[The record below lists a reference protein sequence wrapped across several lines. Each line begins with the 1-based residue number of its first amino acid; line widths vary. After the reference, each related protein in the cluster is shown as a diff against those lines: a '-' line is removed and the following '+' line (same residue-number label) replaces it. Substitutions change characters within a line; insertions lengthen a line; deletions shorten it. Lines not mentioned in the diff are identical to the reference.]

1 MDENSQVESV
11 VSEQTPLMT
20 SKKNTRLFLLGGL
33 GIAILLIII
42 FSSYYFWLS
51 SNKKTSY
58 VYDAYNR
65 YVEGNYEKSE
75 ALAKEGLVKYPDD
88 PTLIR
93 IALDSSSSIANTKGQ
108 EKETFEKNKALIE
121 KAIKIG
127 SSDPDI
133 MLAVGYAYE
142 TAGKYEEALSYYQ
155 KAIQLKPTGDAYFH
169 KGHVLAFLDQKIE
182 SKEAYDE
189 SYRLDPKSPQILMIK
204 GEEFDQ
210 ERKIDDAIEYY
221 LLAAKSNRTTLK
233 LRSEAFTA
241 ASMSEIGRNDKKKA
255 LEYSQAAAKIDPT
268 SSHALGMYGFMLT
281 YSLDTYKTGIDTL
294 TKAIKQNPRIA
305 LNYMLIGVSLR
316 ANKNYPEAIALQ
328 KEAIIRVP
336 DDNTLVGQQL
346 KDAKKAKMYYEL
358 AQTYSL
364 VKDVPNT
371 ISSLAEAIS
380 LNFAYKTVLRND
392 IQIGYFKFV
401 ADDPKFVT
409 LLNS

>member
-1 MDENSQVESV
+1 MDENTPVVPV
-11 VSEQTPLMT
+11 VSEQTPPN
-20 SKKNTRLFLLGGL
+20 SKKNTRLFLLGSL

-75 ALAKEGLVKYPDD
+75 VLAKEGLVKYPDD

-169 KGHVLAFLDQKIE
+169 KGHALTFLDRKTE

-189 SYRLDPKSPQILMIK
+189 SYRLDPDSPQILLIK
-204 GEEFDQ
+204 GAQYESE
-210 ERKIDDAIEYY
+210 KKVDDALESY
-221 LLAAKSNRTTLK
+221 LLAAKSNRTSL
-233 LRSEAFTA
+233 LMRSQALTA
-241 ASMSEIGRNDKKKA
+241 AAMIEIGRNDRDKA
-255 LEYSQAAAKIDPT
+255 LAYAQAAAKANPQ
-268 SSHALGMYGFMLT
+268 SSHAVGMYGFMLT
-281 YSLDTYKTGIDTL
+281 YKQETIKNGIKYMDD
-294 TKAIKQNPRIA
+294 AIHLNPRVSM
-305 LNYMLIGVSLR
+305 NYMLMGISLR
-316 ANKNYPEAIALQ
+316 ASLYFKEAIQFQ
-328 KEAIIRVP
+328 KEAIVRLKN
-336 DDNTLVGQQL
+336 DNTLIDPDFKNSVE
-346 KDAKKAKMYYEL
+346 AKMYYEL
-358 AQTYSL
+358 AQTYTGT
-364 VKDVPNT
+364 KDTDN
-371 ISSLAEAIS
+371 AI
-380 LNFAYKTVLRND
+380 LNLQSAFKVDPRYKTLIRNQ
-392 IQIGYFKFV
+392 IQYGYFANIK
-401 ADDPKFVT
+401 DDPKFIAF
-409 LLNS
+409 LNS